1 MNRNTKL
8 SIAALLLVVLGIGG
22 LFVGYKGYKKY
33 KAKQNQEFRF
43 EGTMGQVRD
52 GFDKD
57 VFKQAML
64 TDELLDAVIEKHA
77 LVELWET
84 GDTATAK
91 AKIREKFI
99 VKVDA
104 MIVKVSY
111 QDKNKE
117 LSKAVL
123 QSIVNGYYAKVKGG
137 KLPSAPP
144 ATGIPASP

>member
-1 MNRNTKL
+1 
-8 SIAALLLVVLGIGG
+8 
-22 LFVGYKGYKKY
+22 
-33 KAKQNQEFRF
+33 
-43 EGTMGQVRD
+43 MGQVRD

-57 VFKQAML
+57 VFKQAIL